1 MTFWDGNGWV
11 NEVPARSKSTLSGH
25 RVSLVAL
32 VIVGALAI
40 GALPLLVTGASPTLT
55 ISPTR
60 AVGGVTVTLAGM
72 GFVPR
77 TTVQVVW
84 DGSTKGMPT
93 ASVTGQGRFK
103 VSISVPPTAS
113 AGSHTVSV
121 SGTTS
126 GRVATDANVVTE
138 IASASVLVQSGSIA
152 SAGRSTTVSRTAKP
166 DGPEKPSTTKSP
178 RGGSGPA
185 ASWTAMPSAT
195 PGAAPS
201 ISSSG
206 TGFVA
211 RCGRSL
217 CLNGSPWY
225 LFGASQLGGLDDPN
239 ARAEMAVSANLNTI
253 RIVNFLDEKGAL
265 ATAPYES
272 WRWQRV
278 DRAIASAHGRG
289 LKVILDLSTYRN
301 LLSNAGLN
309 PYTHDWGA
317 FISFVAN
324 RRNTVTGVRYADD
337 PTIAIVAFAGEV
349 EPVNSTANSLGVT
362 TLQVTNFFKKAFA
375 SWQAIDP
382 NHLLSSGGLLQLD
395 WNSGIDWRTI
405 FALPGSD
412 LCSIHD
418 YSRADQTITTP
429 AVASYCA
436 SIGRPWITE
445 EFGWEQATGDLSRS
459 RDFAAMYGLQSRYAA
474 AGVAFWN
481 LGPQTSGATY
491 DVNSATALTWAAVRS
506 NAP

>member
-11 NEVPARSKSTLSGH
+11 NEVPARSKSTLCGH
-25 RVSLVAL
+25 RCSLVAL

-77 TTVQVVW
+77 TTVQIAW

-93 ASVTGQGRFK
+93 ASVTGQGGFK

-113 AGSHTVSV
+113 AGSHTISV
-121 SGTTS
+121 SGTMS
-126 GRVATDANVVTE
+126 GRVAPDANVVTE

-185 ASWTAMPSAT
+185 A
-195 PGAAPS
+195 
-201 ISSSG
+201 
-206 TGFVA
+206 
-211 RCGRSL
+211 
-217 CLNGSPWY
+217 
-225 LFGASQLGGLDDPN
+225 
-239 ARAEMAVSANLNTI
+239 
-253 RIVNFLDEKGAL
+253 
-265 ATAPYES
+265 
-272 WRWQRV
+272 
-278 DRAIASAHGRG
+278 H
-289 LKVILDLSTYRN
+289 
-301 LLSNAGLN
+301 
-309 PYTHDWGA
+309 WGA

-375 SWQAIDP
+375 SWGAIDP

-429 AVASYCA
+429 SVASYCA

-445 EFGWEQATGDLSRS
+445 EFGWEQAT
-459 RDFAAMYGLQSRYAA
+459 
-474 AGVAFWN
+474 
-481 LGPQTSGATY
+481 
-491 DVNSATALTWAAVRS
+491 
-506 NAP
+506 